1 MSRSAR
7 RRPVRDALA
16 ARLRREALTIWY
28 VARDP
33 RTPRIARWVALA
45 TAVYALSPL
54 DLIPDSIPLLGML
67 DDLLLLPFGLW
78 LALRLTPPEVV
89 ADCRRRAA
97 ESTDRP
103 SVGMVGRWILLGW
116 AVGLVAFVWLALSF
130 C

>member
-1 MSRSAR
+1 
-7 RRPVRDALA
+7 
-16 ARLRREALTIWY
+16 LRREALTIWY

-33 RTPRIARWVALA
+33 RTPKIARWVALA

-54 DLIPDSIPLLGML
+54 DLIPDSIPVLGLL

-97 ESTDRP
+97 ESSDRP
-103 SVGMVGRWILLGW
+103 TIGMVSRWILLGW
-116 AVGLVAFVWLALSF
+116 AVGLALFVWLALSF
-130 C
+130 F